1 MQAHGPKESR
11 HRSNEGESVTYVMFK
26 HFGGFLKFVFT
37 REVACASQL
46 QVLHT
51 AASFLEGVERGWG
64 GGVGGHL

>member
-26 HFGGFLKFVFT
+26 YFGGFLKFVFT
-37 REVACASQL
+37 GDVACASQL

-51 AASFLEGVERGWG
+51 PACFLEGVERVGEG
-64 GGVGGHL
+64 GEGYL